1 MTIASAFDEKIIHAA
16 DLVRAA
22 FFVRAT
28 VARRKLA

>member
-1 MTIASAFDEKIIHAA
+1 MAIASAFDDKIIHAA

-28 VARRKLA
+28 IARRKLA